1 MVGTRSVGIVGTG
14 SYVPPNVLTNAE
26 LEKLVDTSDQW
37 IRERT
42 GILERRIVQSDVPT
56 SELATKAALAAL
68 KDANIKPNAIEL
80 IIVATVTPDMMFPST
95 ACIVQKNLG
104 IRHCGAF
111 DILAACSGFSYA
123 LEIGKNLIATQAYQ
137 TVLVIAADT
146 LSKIT
151 DWTDR
156 NTCILFGDG
165 AGAVVLQPVSE
176 GNGILGSVLGADGSV
191 GELIDLPG
199 GGSVYPASHKTID
212 DRLHYIRMK
221 GKELFRLAVAAM
233 GMATKQVL
241 LQAGLTINDIQLFIP
256 HQANIRIIEAV
267 AKRLELPMEKIFLN
281 VHKYGN
287 TSAASTAIALDEAVR
302 TDKIKDNDIIVLTA
316 FGGGITWGATVIRW
330 GK

>member
-1 MVGTRSVGIVGTG
+1 MVKTRSVGIVGTG

-42 GILERRIVQSDVPT
+42 GILERRIVQPDVPT

-104 IRHCGAF
+104 IRHCGAL

-165 AGAVVLQPVSE
+165 AGSVVLQPVSE

-221 GKELFRLAVAAM
+221 GKELFRLAIVVM

-241 LQAGLTINDIQLFIP
+241 LQAGLTINDVQLFIP

-267 AKRLELPMEKIFLN
+267 SKRLELPMEKIFLN

-302 TDKIKDNDIIVLTA
+302 TDKIKDNDIIVLSA